1 MIFLALQ
8 ILSKDEHAKI
18 AIITCSK
25 LLAKQV
31 LTDFGNAIKNYQQNI
46 QFYNTEEIEL
56 IGKADYFFIDEAD
69 LSLEKPVSFAGSH
82 LNGLYHL
89 RYAK

>member
-8 ILSKDEHAKI
+8 ILSKNENAKI
-18 AIITCSK
+18 AIITCFK

-31 LTDFGNAIKNYQQNI
+31 RTDFGNAVKNFHNI
-46 QFYNTEEIEL
+46 QFYSTDEIES
-56 IGKADYFFIDEAD
+56 IGRNDYFFVDEAD
-69 LSLEKPVSFAGSH
+69 LSLENPVSFNQSH

-89 RYAK
+89 RFAK